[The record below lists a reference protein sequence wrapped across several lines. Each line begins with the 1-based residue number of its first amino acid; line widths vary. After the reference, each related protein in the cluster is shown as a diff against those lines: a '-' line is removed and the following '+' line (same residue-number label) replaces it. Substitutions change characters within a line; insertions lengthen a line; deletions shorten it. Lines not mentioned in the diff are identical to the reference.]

1 MSASEYLRRRM
12 DAAPKIIAPRPLG
25 DSSMVT
31 QKLKFA
37 ACAGRPYGTRS
48 DGSGVIPSSESVL
61 LARAGC
67 AVCADPKQETIEVA
81 CCPYPEP
88 EVVPLA
94 LQGAHG
100 CCAGPVVT
108 AQLAPPRE
116 CCSEP
121 GNTRT
126 LLANDIPSGFKGGLP
141 PCKPVKPCL
150 NNPVGGPGCWDP
162 LLAGGRDPMYWD
174 AVLIENQS
182 SQPNP
187 CGTCDLA

>member
-31 QKLKFA
+31 QKRKFA

-48 DGSGVIPSSESVL
+48 GGSGVIPSTESVL
-61 LARAGC
+61 LAHAGC
-67 AVCADPKQETIEVA
+67 AVCADPKQEIIEVP

-94 LQGAHG
+94 LQATQG
-100 CCAGPVVT
+100 CCVKIVQPT
-108 AQLAPPRE
+108 PNRT

-126 LLANDIPSGFKGGLP
+126 LWANDIPSGFKGGLP

-150 NNPVGGPGCWDP
+150 NNPVGGPSCWEP
-162 LLAGGRDPMYWD
+162 LLLGARDQMYWD
-174 AVLIENQS
+174 SVLIENQS
-182 SQPNP
+182 TQPNP